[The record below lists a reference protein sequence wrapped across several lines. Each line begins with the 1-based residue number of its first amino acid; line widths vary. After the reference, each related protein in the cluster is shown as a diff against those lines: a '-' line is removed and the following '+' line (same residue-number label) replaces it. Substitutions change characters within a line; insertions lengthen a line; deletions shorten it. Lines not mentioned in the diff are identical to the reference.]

1 MDAKITKKRLGH
13 MLSYDWLKIVGLA
26 VAMIIF
32 WSLVFTMT
40 ATRITAAQQFTVVNY
55 FGNLSM
61 TYSSGPDNRVT
72 DAFNNNIFSYEVIET
87 TTVDVPSYQD
97 QAYTVLE
104 ARVATQEGDV
114 VFVPDIQNEDSKYE
128 VTINGEKEER
138 YDSYLQD
145 LVRRYGY
152 SLYNLDPNADGGYFK
167 SMENFLN
174 RYYTGGYEKGELNKS
189 LVEADF
195 LARIQ
200 KNKDKRFKT
209 DAQIAQ
215 GVQDE
220 IKRVE
225 KYRNALVEFYGYVKM
240 GLVAFTHTTVFD
252 QETGEASP
260 YLNGIYSINLCPN
273 KDTMGDLKTVACY
286 EEMVKNAEGEDV
298 ASQTAYNM
306 NVAFF
311 RFKEVE
317 ESFEY
322 ENLLYVN
329 YIIRSVKTVEKD

>member
-1 MDAKITKKRLGH
+1 
-13 MLSYDWLKIVGLA
+13 MLSYDWLKIVGMA
-26 VAMIIF
+26 VAMIVV
-32 WSLVFTMT
+32 WSLIFTMT

-55 FGNLSM
+55 FGNVSM
-61 TYSSGPDNRVT
+61 TQFSGVDNRLM
-72 DAFNNNIFSYEVIET
+72 DAYNNKIFSYEVIET
-87 TTVDVPSYQD
+87 TTVDAPSYAD
-97 QAYTVLE
+97 QGHTVLE

-114 VFVPDIQNEDSKYE
+114 IFVPDIQKVDSKYE
-128 VTINGEKEER
+128 ITVNGEKEER

-152 SLYNLDPNADGGYFK
+152 SLYNLDPNAENGFFK
-167 SMENFLN
+167 GMEQFLN
-174 RYYTGGYEKGELNKS
+174 LYYTGGYEKGELNKS

-209 DAQIAQ
+209 DEQIAQ
-215 GVQDE
+215 GIQDE

-225 KYRNALVEFYGYVKM
+225 KYRNALVEFYGYVET
-240 GLVAFTHTTVFD
+240 GLVTFTHTTVFD
-252 QETGEASP
+252 RETGEASA

-273 KDTMGDLKTVACY
+273 KDTMGGLKSVACY

-298 ASQTAYNM
+298 KSKTAQNM

-317 ESFEY
+317 ESFQY

-329 YIIRSVKTVEKD
+329 YIIRSVMTVEKD